1 MEYMNNKRILV
12 VDDEQDI
19 ALTLGEGLVEA
30 GYDIKTFND
39 PALALSEFK
48 AGAYDLLLLDVKM
61 PGMTGFELYRKI
73 KDIDSKVNVCFITA
87 FESYHEEF
95 KREFFPLGNVK
106 GFIQKPIT
114 IEDLIKFI
122 DEII

>member
-1 MEYMNNKRILV
+1 MNNKRILI

-19 ALTLGEGLVEA
+19 ALTLGEGLSEV
-30 GYDIKTFND
+30 GYDVKAFND

-48 AGAYDLLLLDVKM
+48 AGIYDLLLLDIKM
-61 PGMTGFELYRKI
+61 PNMTGFELYRKI

-95 KREFFPLGNVK
+95 KREFFPLENVK
-106 GFIQKPIT
+106 GFIRKPIA
-114 IEDLIKFI
+114 IKDLTKFV